1 MKKSLS
7 LALEDL
13 KESLGE
19 VQGTYQKGSHPY
31 LRTLSLVALMMEEEG
46 RFALQCLPSSDPVTA
61 VLKGVATEWFTI
73 TQLICSIVQRSLDKR
88 AFADQIFIF
97 DLISTF
103 ARLLQESKS
112 RGSNNVLDLLHN
124 SLGALASLGGT
135 FLARLRQETEQEA
148 RQSSTLPTPTNA
160 TVFEQTSS
168 LLNCMRRMVEYNGVI
183 EGLLERLEQAE
194 GPIAINQETVQAL
207 SVPEREMLP
216 LMATYYQQGLKW
228 LEAAIEVRAK
238 TYRKPVQ
245 GLVFRL
251 NNYRYIQRVL
261 SSSYIGALVPIE
273 SEHHYQEVLQQLR
286 DQYMTSWKAI
296 TRILDANEP
305 LTGSMGMGM
314 ATSKDRAKVFMN
326 EIAEAVKIQS
336 VLAIPDPEFRITI
349 KEQVNK
355 TVLEPFEEFYNQ

>member
-1 MKKSLS
+1 MILKKSLS
-7 LALEDL
+7 LALESL

-46 RFALQCLPSSDPVTA
+46 RFAIQCLPNSEPVSA
-61 VLKGVATEWFTI
+61 VLKGMAAEWLTI
-73 TQLICSIVQRSLDKR
+73 TQLICSIVQRSLDKG

-103 ARLLQESKS
+103 ARLLQDSKS
-112 RGSNNVLDLLHN
+112 RGNSVLGLLHN
-124 SLGALASLGGT
+124 SLAVLALLGGT

-148 RQSSTLPTPTNA
+148 RQSSTVPTPTNA

-183 EGLLERLEQAE
+183 EGLLERLEQSD
-194 GPIAINQETVQAL
+194 GPINDEIVFAL
-207 SVPEREMLP
+207 AVPEREMLP

-228 LEAAIEVRAK
+228 LEAAIESRAK
-238 TYRKPVQ
+238 TYRKPIQ

-286 DQYMTSWKAI
+286 DQYMASWKAI
-296 TRILDANEP
+296 TRILDGNEP
-305 LTGSMGMGM
+305 LSGSMGMGM

-336 VLAIPDPEFRITI
+336 ILAIPDPEFRITL
-349 KEQVNK
+349 KEQVKK